1 MQSEKAPGS
10 ELEYEP
16 AGGAAAGAATVTA
29 GGAGSV
35 TVTGAAAS
43 AVTVTA
49 GGAAAVTVTGA
60 AAGAVTVTGA
70 GASAVTVTAGGAAA
84 VTVTGAGVAAG
95 WTDAL
100 PEALPTAIR
109 ATAPTTAPAIH
120 SHLRLFF
127 FGAGATGGAA
137 KSVLIMKPFCLVV
150 ARVWLP
156 SLSQWPGRL
165 SELNRDSIAEGAV
178 MQFDRGQR

>member
-16 AGGAAAGAATVTA
+16 AGGAAAGAA
-29 GGAGSV
+29 
-35 TVTGAAAS
+35 
-43 AVTVTA
+43 
-49 GGAAAVTVTGA
+49 
-60 AAGAVTVTGA
+60 
-70 GASAVTVTAGGAAA
+70 TVTAGGAAA

-127 FGAGATGGAA
+127 LGAGATGGAA
-137 KSVLIMKPFCLVV
+137 KSVLIMKPFCFGCC
-150 ARVWLP
+150 P
-156 SLSQWPGRL
+156 SLVAQC
-165 SELNRDSIAEGAV
+165 
-178 MQFDRGQR
+178 